1 VFPTVFGYFAGST
14 PEGVKWETDITQ
26 YLDFAMQM
34 FFGFG
39 LAFEVP
45 VAVVLLVITGI
56 VPIEKLRSNRGYVLV
71 GVFVVAAAVT
81 PPDAIS
87 QCSMAIP
94 MYLLYEG
101 GLIMA
106 AVMSNMRKKDAARRE
121 AEAP

>member
-1 VFPTVFGYFAGST
+1 
-14 PEGVKWETDITQ
+14 
-26 YLDFAMQM
+26 
-34 FFGFG
+34 
-39 LAFEVP
+39 
-45 VAVVLLVITGI
+45 
-56 VPIEKLRSNRGYVLV
+56 
-71 GVFVVAAAVT
+71 VFVVAAAVT